1 MRWIQFCDIS
11 CLVQSWWCL
20 SGLFPA
26 FSAFSVPKISV
37 RRIRGRLRDLGLQE
51 GELRSRDVLLI
62 AIPMILS
69 NATVP
74 LVGIADAAVVG
85 QLNDPAL
92 IGGVSLGSTIFAMLF
107 WAFGF
112 LRMGTTGLTAQAV
125 GAGDRAEVAA
135 NLYRALFIAVTAGLF
150 LYSFHAPAIIF
161 ILNLI
166 GGSSQVQTVTAD
178 YFCIRILSAPAT
190 LANYAL
196 VGWLIGRARADV
208 AFLLQLFLNL
218 VNILLAVLFV
228 LIAGKGVKGAA
239 MAAVL
244 AEYMAV
250 GAGLL

>member
-26 FSAFSVPKISV
+26 FSAFSVPKTSV

-92 IGGVSLGSTIFAMLF
+92 IGGVSPGSTIFAMLF
-107 WAFGF
+107 LAFGF
-112 LRMGTTGLTAQAV
+112 LRMGTIGLTAQAV
-125 GAGDRAEVAA
+125 GAGDPAEAAA
-135 NLYRALFIAVTAGLF
+135 NLYRALLIAV
-150 LYSFHAPAIIF
+150 
-161 ILNLI
+161 
-166 GGSSQVQTVTAD
+166 
-178 YFCIRILSAPAT
+178 
-190 LANYAL
+190 
-196 VGWLIGRARADV
+196 
-208 AFLLQLFLNL
+208 
-218 VNILLAVLFV
+218 
-228 LIAGKGVKGAA
+228 IAGQSFFSLYAPPPKFLFHIV
-239 MAAVL
+239 AVVAPL
-244 AEYMAV
+244 
-250 GAGLL
+250 